1 MAIGVVVGL
10 AMEARIARPFGAMLA
25 IGGGTSEGAETA
37 AESLAAGGVTA
48 LVSFGLAGG
57 LDPRLKPGDCVVP
70 RMVRAVGQ
78 NWHTDPA
85 LSQLLGGVT
94 ADVLLGESRVAAG
107 AETKRQLWRTTGAVA
122 VDLESGAVAQAAERH
137 GIAFAVLRVI
147 CDPADLSLPS
157 ASLAMLDARGK
168 LRLSRLFGA
177 LARHPLQ
184 MWALVALGRDAALAC
199 RALNERARAIGALGP
214 SPVHG
219 DIS

>member
-10 AMEARIARPFGAMLA
+10 AVEARIARPLGAMLA
-25 IGGGTSEGAETA
+25 VGGGTSEGAEAA

-70 RMVRAVGQ
+70 RVVRAVGQ
-78 NWHTDPA
+78 NWCTDPA
-85 LSQLLGGVT
+85 LSELLGGVT
-94 ADVLLGESRVAAG
+94 VDVLLGESRVAAT
-107 AETKRQLWRTTGAVA
+107 AETKRRLWRTTGAAA

-168 LRLSRLFGA
+168 LHISRVLAA

-184 MWALVALGRDAALAC
+184 MWVLVALGRDAALAR
-199 RALNERARAIGALGP
+199 RALAERARAIGALGP

-219 DIS
+219 DIR